1 MKNTCE
7 SFNIIHYTLSIF
19 LTVLTLAS
27 LFNYE
32 NLSKYQIDF
41 IFISYFLLYWEQILK
56 ILTK

>member
-32 NLSKYQIDF
+32 NLPKYQIDF